1 MKKYILASKNKHK
14 AEEIKEILGEGF
26 EIITQT
32 EAGAGNIEVIED
44 GTTFEENAAKKA
56 EQIMKALNM
65 PVIADDSGLCVD
77 YLNGAP
83 GVHTARF
90 AGEHATDEENI
101 AKLLSELHDVPPE
114 KRGARF
120 VCVIAL
126 AEPGKKTQF
135 FRGESMG
142 IIAAEKSGNGGFG
155 YDPIFYKEEFKA
167 TMAELTAEEKNKIS
181 HRGAALRAF
190 RDAIIK

>member
-32 EAGAGNIEVIED
+32 DAGAGDIEVIED
-44 GTTFEENAAKKA
+44 GATFEENAAKKA
-56 EQIMKALNM
+56 EQIMHALNL

-90 AGEHATDEENI
+90 AGENATDEENI
-101 AKLLSELHDVPPE
+101 SKLLSALDGVPSE
-114 KRGARF
+114 ERGAKF

-126 AEPGKKTQF
+126 AEPGKETRF
-135 FRGESMG
+135 FRGESKG
-142 IIAAEKSGNGGFG
+142 KIAEEKHGNGGFG
-155 YDPIFYKEEFKA
+155 YDPIFYKEEFGA
-167 TMAELTAEEKNKIS
+167 TMAELSAEEKNRIS